1 MNSLEKLEND
11 IMKIATRIGSK
22 LLSRYLAT
30 YRMKSSDVIVLLRSG
45 SFDINLSDI
54 EGTYKINKAWLEGD
68 HHKISSVLFFIVPFG
83 KEPSAGPRNILGL
96 AKYFL
101 SKGVELYFA
110 IISNDYNSLKVVE
123 DTLKFH
129 GIDAKSFIVL
139 KPEHVD
145 SLPHSTISIATFWT
159 TAYPLLRFHNTDAK
173 VYLIQDEETAFYP
186 AGISQYFA
194 EYTYHFGFIGITNA
208 HEIKEWYEGNYHMPC
223 FYFPPFI
230 IRSNKRRDPNA
241 SSMRRIFTYL
251 RYGAPRNAP
260 ELLYMVL
267 EEIKRKYDVEITIV
281 GDKLPKKEFKSL
293 GWVGADKLR
302 ELYENSD
309 ACLYFMFSRHPG
321 VIPLECMDAG
331 AVVITNRKHIK
342 HSYLVH
348 EYNALVV
355 EPTLN
360 SVIKAF
366 DKVFR
371 DVSLQKQLIRNGY
384 KTVDEIFK
392 DHNEKLEKF
401 FKELSRE
408 II

>member
-1 MNSLEKLEND
+1 
-11 IMKIATRIGSK
+11 MKWIVRTGYK
-22 LLSRYLAT
+22 LLSKYLAI
-30 YRMKSSDVIVLLRSG
+30 YRIELSSGTLLLRLGFFDVNFNDLKSTY
-45 SFDINLSDI
+45 DINK
-54 EGTYKINKAWLEGD
+54 TWLEEGPHRID
-68 HHKISSVLFFIVPFG
+68 SLLFFTIPFD

-101 SKGVELYFA
+101 SKGVQLYFA
-110 IISNDYNSLKVVE
+110 VLSNKYDDLKMFE
-123 DTLKFH
+123 DTLKFY
-129 GIDAKSFIVL
+129 GIDAKTFLVS

-186 AGISQYFA
+186 AGLFQYFA

-230 IRSNKRRDPNA
+230 IRANKRRDLSNV
-241 SSMRRIFTYL
+241 SIRRVLAYY
-251 RYGAPRNAP
+251 RYGASRNAP
-260 ELLYMVL
+260 ELLYVVL
-267 EEIKRKYDVEITIV
+267 KEISRKYNVEITIV
-281 GDKLPKKEFKSL
+281 GDKLPSKEFKAL

-321 VIPLECMDAG
+321 IVPLECMDAG
-331 AVVITNRKHIK
+331 AIVLTNRKHIK
-342 HSYLVH
+342 HSYLVN

>member
-1 MNSLEKLEND
+1 
-11 IMKIATRIGSK
+11 
-22 LLSRYLAT
+22 
-30 YRMKSSDVIVLLRSG
+30 
-45 SFDINLSDI
+45 
-54 EGTYKINKAWLEGD
+54 
-68 HHKISSVLFFIVPFG
+68 
-83 KEPSAGPRNILGL
+83 LG
-96 AKYFL
+96 
-101 SKGVELYFA
+101 
-110 IISNDYNSLKVVE
+110 
-123 DTLKFH
+123 
-129 GIDAKSFIVL
+129 
-139 KPEHVD
+139 
-145 SLPHSTISIATFWT
+145 
-159 TAYPLLRFHNTDAK
+159 
-173 VYLIQDEETAFYP
+173 
-186 AGISQYFA
+186 
-194 EYTYHFGFIGITNA
+194 
-208 HEIKEWYEGNYHMPC
+208 
-223 FYFPPFI
+223 
-230 IRSNKRRDPNA
+230 
-241 SSMRRIFTYL
+241 
-251 RYGAPRNAP
+251 
-260 ELLYMVL
+260 
-267 EEIKRKYDVEITIV
+267 
-281 GDKLPKKEFKSL
+281 
-293 GWVGADKLR
+293 GWGADKLR